1 MKNDIAKIFQLQAFW
16 VRSVILQPKAIEVE
30 IELKKKYRRCP
41 RCGKRASY
49 RHQAGRIR
57 LVKHHLWGEKIV
69 YLKGRKDRWQCARC
83 GKPFTEHWPGLKQ
96 WSRKTETAEYQLLNL
111 LKGKSFRQLHK
122 ENGIS
127 DHEAR
132 YLLSKVDA
140 SPNWQEEKKKRT
152 IRLGIDEHSFRGR
165 NMVIT
170 ITNLSQRRLKG
181 ILPDDQQKSL
191 GEWLRAIPPNIKPK
205 ISEVCIDLRESFASI
220 LRQELPLAAIVADH
234 FHIIQ
239 DANRRLDEARR
250 LEQEMQGRRRFLG
263 KRWWY
268 LMGRER
274 LTAEQRKVLDRL
286 LEQYPALKEFY
297 WNKEQLRVFYRS
309 GSRAEAAVLLSR
321 IILNM
326 ECSEDAAANQWA
338 RTLKH
343 WRDYILNYFNHKT
356 TNAYT
361 EGAHNKIKMIKRMS
375 FGFRNV
381 QTYIRKMMLAFIPIA
396 YLGGLIWHT
405 LC

>member
-1 MKNDIAKIFQLQAFW
+1 MKNDIANIFHLQAFW
-16 VRSVILQPKAIEVE
+16 VRSVILLPNAIELEV
-30 IELKKKYRRCP
+30 ELKKKHRCCP

-49 RHQAGRIR
+49 RHQAGKIR
-57 LVKHHLWGEKIV
+57 SIKHHLWGEKIV
-69 YLKGRKDRWQCARC
+69 YLKGRRDRWYCRRC
-83 GKPFTEHWPGLKQ
+83 GKPFTEQWPGLKQ

-111 LKGKSFRQLHK
+111 LKGKSFRQLQM

-132 YLLSKVDA
+132 YLLSKV
-140 SPNWQEEKKKRT
+140 STTPSWQEEKNKKH

-170 ITNLSQRRLKG
+170 VTNLSQHRLKS

-191 GEWLRAIPPNIKPK
+191 REWLRAIPENIKPK
-205 ISEVCIDLRESFASI
+205 IKEVCIDLKELFVTVVS
-220 LRQELPLAAIVADH
+220 QELPLVDIVADH
-234 FHIIQ
+234 FHVIQ
-239 DANRRLDEARR
+239 DANRRLDECRR
-250 LEQEMQGRRRFLG
+250 LEQEMQRRRHLG
-263 KRWWY
+263 KRWWF

-274 LTAEQRKVLDRL
+274 LDVKHRVMLDQL
-286 LEQYPALKEFY
+286 LERYDSLKEFY
-297 WNKEQLRVFYRS
+297 YYKEQLRTFYKAKNRE
-309 GSRAEAAVLLSR
+309 EATVLISR

-326 ECSEDAAANQWA
+326 ECSDDAAINQWG
-338 RTLKH
+338 RTLKR
-343 WRDYILNYFNHKT
+343 WRKYILNYFNHRT

-381 QTYIRKMMLAFIPIA
+381 QTYIRKMMIAFVPIA

-405 LC
+405 VC